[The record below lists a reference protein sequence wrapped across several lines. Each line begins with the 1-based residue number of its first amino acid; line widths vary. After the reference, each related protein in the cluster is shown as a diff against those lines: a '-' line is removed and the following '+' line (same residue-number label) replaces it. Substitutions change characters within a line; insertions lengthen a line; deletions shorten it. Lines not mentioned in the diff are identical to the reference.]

1 MITAAKKNPDRAS
14 TWCHRRT
21 VSFDNKESS
30 IFHNDPDL
38 FDGLIDDLTS
48 QIVTVYLNYII
59 I

>member
-1 MITAAKKNPDRAS
+1 MSDRAS

-21 VSFDNKESS
+21 VLFDNKESS

-48 QIVTVYLNYII
+48 QIVTVYI
-59 I
+59 